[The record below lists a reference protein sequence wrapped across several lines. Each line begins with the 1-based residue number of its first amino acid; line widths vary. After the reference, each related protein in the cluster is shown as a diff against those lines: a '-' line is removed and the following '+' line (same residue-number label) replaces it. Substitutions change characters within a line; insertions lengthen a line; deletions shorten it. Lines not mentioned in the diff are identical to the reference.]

1 MRAILIPILGAAA
14 ALTAIILQPTGAAA
28 QGYAAVWHPGS
39 GTQWVRSNMTADEF
53 KAQDKTYFDQGLR
66 IKSLAVRGGKFTAVW
81 QPGSGAQW
89 VRWGMTADEFKAQDK
104 TYFDQGLRITS
115 LEIDGGKFAVV
126 WRPGNGAQWVRWGM
140 TADEFKAQDKTYFDQ
155 GLRITSLEID
165 GGKLAAVWRPGGGAQ
180 WVRWGLTAAEFEAQD
195 QTYFGQG
202 LRLAALAIEGNHYA
216 GVWQTGTGTQ
226 WVSHSRCWVD
236 FKTEDQAYFG
246 QGLRLGFV
254 KMQDQAIGAYHYPW
268 KGGDLHTVAQGN
280 NSPPPASHNGSQA
293 YAFDFTMPVG
303 TQIRAA
309 RAGTVEWLQENLT
322 ETYDPNKATTPLEHA
337 VPQRQPE
344 ELGQRG
350 AHPPQRR
357 LHQLAFPYPAQRRDR
372 EGGRHG
378 AAWPAD
384 REFGQHRPH
393 LGTAPAFPGPGR
405 FRRTGASRCRSASA
419 ATAKCRRA
427 ARRRPPTTPIRT
439 SREAGPRRRSTSRID
454 LSPGQLAAAA
464 RCRAARRGGEA
475 PCGLGM
481 ALRLRALVEAIVAHA
496 RFRDRLD
503 DAEIGLGAALRA
515 AEGLGPRIRP
525 RSGRRA

>member
-155 GLRITSLEID
+155 GLRITSLEIE

-268 KGGDLHTVAQGN
+268 KGGDSHNVAQGN

-322 ETYDPNKATTPLEHA
+322 ETYDPNKATTPSNTPFPNGSLKNWGNA
-337 VPQRQPE
+337 VRIRHSGGFTSWHFHIQPN
-344 ELGQRG
+344 GVIVKVGDTVQRG
-350 AHPPQRR
+350 QPIANS
-357 LHQLAFPYPAQRRDR
+357 
-372 EGGRHG
+372 GNIGRTSG
-378 AAWPAD
+378 
-384 REFGQHRPH
+384 PH
-393 LGTAPAFPGPGR
+393 LHFQVQADSTNWGQSVPISFGSNCEVPTSGTSATSDNANSNFP
-405 FRRTGASRCRSASA
+405 
-419 ATAKCRRA
+419 
-427 ARRRPPTTPIRT
+427 
-439 SREAGPRRRSTSRID
+439 
-454 LSPGQLAAAA
+454 
-464 RCRAARRGGEA
+464 
-475 PCGLGM
+475 
-481 ALRLRALVEAIVAHA
+481 
-496 RFRDRLD
+496 
-503 DAEIGLGAALRA
+503 
-515 AEGLGPRIRP
+515 
-525 RSGRRA
+525 